1 MNEEQQPKV
10 SMVKLTKAQQ
20 KNHKE
25 AFDVNEHTHT
35 HTHTNRSF
43 YFSRLSSCS
52 WWESC
57 LQQENSQL
65 LKITKYTGS
74 SLKNAARSI

>member
-1 MNEEQQPKV
+1 MNGEQQPKV

-25 AFDVNEHTHT
+25 AFDVNKHTNTHTHT
-35 HTHTNRSF
+35 HTHTQSF

-57 LQQENSQL
+57 LQQENSVTKNH
-65 LKITKYTGS
+65 KIHW
-74 SLKNAARSI
+74 